1 MNVGHIQT
9 VVIGCRR
16 VSEPS
21 GTGNSSDLRPA
32 PPSWRKTYKEFK
44 KTKGHDFR
52 WSRLTWLVPKKY
64 AFLKGKCVNDCVFF
78 SMWAYKNEGVF
89 FWFLDLLKS
98 ILVVW
103 RWLLTWFVTRLGI
116 FITFHHSYCLTAMH
130 SVSARLSTSAFL
142 ACVLFWLAALSNTI
156 NAFWQSNKPN
166 TSPCVSSN
174 FSYCFCFTTTWWML
188 DPIDFLQ
195 SKN

>member
-1 MNVGHIQT
+1 MAAAEFLNHQ
-9 VVIGCRR
+9 
-16 VSEPS
+16 EPEILPIWGQLLLLGARPIKS
-21 GTGNSSDLRPA
+21 LKRPKATISD
-32 PPSWRKTYKEFK
+32 
-44 KTKGHDFR
+44 GHD
-52 WSRLTWLVPKKY
+52 WLDLSRKKS

-103 RWLLTWFVTRLGI
+103 RWLLTWFVD
-116 FITFHHSYCLTAMH
+116 HSYCLTAML

-142 ACVLFWLAALSNTI
+142 ACVVFWLAALSNTI

-174 FSYCFCFTTTWWML
+174 LSYCYCFTTTWWML
-188 DPIDFLQ
+188 DRIEFLQ